1 MKAHAY
7 NDKTVII
14 DEPSTRMSIVSTSN
28 TSATGSSQEAQAVT
42 ERTARRC
49 AETALFMRDHVLSL
63 ASHDLRSPLNAIHSW
78 AYVLDRK
85 VDANDATAQR
95 ALEGI
100 RNGVDQQVKLL
111 ESIVDTTR
119 AETRNLVLN
128 RAPFALRALLDETI
142 GDVRDALAARRS
154 VVLELNAAS
163 LDAQQLD
170 GDRERL
176 AAALWLLVTFA
187 VESSAS
193 AATVTLN
200 ASVDGG
206 KFEAAVSWRPV
217 PATLLDPA
225 LPHVLE
231 TFARTQATYPREAG
245 RISWVL
251 GLCKRVA
258 EAHDGSFEQ
267 GEWTEGEPA
276 TLKLRVP
283 LAAA

>member
-1 MKAHAY
+1 
-7 NDKTVII
+7 
-14 DEPSTRMSIVSTSN
+14 MSIVTTSTPSF
-28 TSATGSSQEAQAVT
+28 SGSHEETPAVT
-42 ERTARRC
+42 GRTAQRC

-63 ASHDLRSPLNAIHSW
+63 VSHDLRSPLNAIHSW

-119 AETRNLVLN
+119 AETRALALK
-128 RAPFALRALLDETI
+128 RAPFALRALLDETVR
-142 GDVRDALAARRS
+142 DVRGGLADQRGVAI
-154 VVLELNAAS
+154 ELAS
-163 LDAQQLD
+163 PLTDQQMD

-176 AAALWLLVTFA
+176 AAALWLLVAFA
-187 VESSAS
+187 VEASAS
-193 AATVTLN
+193 GATVKLEGDVDASKFCATVTWQPSL
-200 ASVDGG
+200 
-206 KFEAAVSWRPV
+206 AALT
-217 PATLLDPA
+217 APA

-231 TFARTQATYPREAG
+231 NFARQQATHPREAG

-258 EAHDGSFEQ
+258 EAHEGAFEQ
-267 GEWTEGEPA
+267 GQWSDGQPT

-283 LAAA
+283 LAGAQTGT

>member
-1 MKAHAY
+1 
-7 NDKTVII
+7 
-14 DEPSTRMSIVSTSN
+14 MSIVTTSTPSSSGSN
-28 TSATGSSQEAQAVT
+28 QGMHANAD
-42 ERTARRC
+42 RTARRC

-63 ASHDLRSPLNAIHSW
+63 VSHDLRSPLNAIHSW

-85 VDANDATAQR
+85 IDTNDATAQR

-119 AETRNLVLN
+119 AETRTLALN
-128 RAPFALRALLDETI
+128 RARFALRPLMDETI
-142 GDVRDALAARRS
+142 GDVRDALAAQRN
-154 VVLELNAAS
+154 VALELDAS
-163 LDAQQLD
+163 IDAQQLD

-187 VESSAS
+187 VEASASGATVALGARVDASTFEATVTWPHAS
-193 AATVTLN
+193 AALTD
-200 ASVDGG
+200 AG
-206 KFEAAVSWRPV
+206 
-217 PATLLDPA
+217 

-231 TFARTQATYPREAG
+231 KFAREQATHLREAG

-258 EAHDGSFEQ
+258 EAHDGAFEQ
-267 GEWTEGEPA
+267 GEWIDGQPS

-283 LAAA
+283 LACA

>member
-1 MKAHAY
+1 
-7 NDKTVII
+7 
-14 DEPSTRMSIVSTSN
+14 MS
-28 TSATGSSQEAQAVT
+28 AVN

-85 VDANDATAQR
+85 VDPSDATAQR

-100 RNGVDQQVKLL
+100 RNGVEQQVKLL

-119 AETRNLVLN
+119 AETKSLMLK
-128 RAPFALRALLDETI
+128 RAPFALRPLLDETLD
-142 GDVRDALAARRS
+142 DVRDALAAQRG
-154 VVLELNAAS
+154 VALELNS
-163 LDAQQLD
+163 PLVAQQMD

-176 AAALWLLVTFA
+176 AAALWLLATFA
-187 VESSAS
+187 VEASAS
-193 AATVTLN
+193 GTTVTLDAGIEGSMFCIN
-200 ASVDGG
+200 AVWP
-206 KFEAAVSWRPV
+206 AA
-217 PATLLDPA
+217 PAVLTDPA

-231 TFARTQATYPREAG
+231 NFARAQATHPREAG

-258 EAHDGSFEQ
+258 EAHDGAFEQ
-267 GEWTEGEPA
+267 GEWAGGQPT

-283 LAAA
+283 LAGA

>member
-1 MKAHAY
+1 
-7 NDKTVII
+7 
-14 DEPSTRMSIVSTSN
+14 MSIVSTSN
-28 TSATGSSQEAQAVT
+28 TSAAGSGQQALAAS

-128 RAPFALRALLDETI
+128 RAPFALKPLLDETI
-142 GDVRDALAARRS
+142 GDAGDALAARRN
-154 VVLELNAAS
+154 VALELNAPS
-163 LDAQQLD
+163 LDAQQVD

-187 VESSAS
+187 VESSAG
-193 AATVTLN
+193 AGTVTLN
-200 ASVDGG
+200 AAIDNG
-206 KFEAAVSWRPV
+206 KFEATVNWRPA
-217 PATLLDPA
+217 PAALIDPA

-231 TFARTQATYPREAG
+231 NFARTQATHPREAG

-258 EAHDGSFEQ
+258 EAHDGTFEQ
-267 GEWTEGEPA
+267 GEWKEGEPS

>member
-1 MKAHAY
+1 MS
-7 NDKTVII
+7 T
-14 DEPSTRMSIVSTSN
+14 PS
-28 TSATGSSQEAQAVT
+28 SAGSDQGMHAVT
-42 ERTARRC
+42 ERTALRC

-63 ASHDLRSPLNAIHSW
+63 VSHDLRSPLNAIHSW

-85 VDANDATAQR
+85 TDANDATAQR

-119 AETRNLVLN
+119 AETRALALN
-128 RAPFALRALLDETI
+128 RAPFALHALLEETV
-142 GDVRDALAARRS
+142 DDARAALAAQRG
-154 VVLELNAAS
+154 VAVELHAP

-187 VESSAS
+187 VEAS
-193 AATVTLN
+193 ANGAVVALN
-200 ASVDGG
+200 ASADASM
-206 KFEAAVSWRPV
+206 FHATATYRPV
-217 PATLLDPA
+217 PSALTDAA

-231 TFARTQATYPREAG
+231 NFARTQATHPREAG

-258 EAHDGSFEQ
+258 EAHDGAFEQ
-267 GEWTEGEPA
+267 GEWQDGQPA

-283 LAAA
+283 LAGA

>member
-1 MKAHAY
+1 
-7 NDKTVII
+7 
-14 DEPSTRMSIVSTSN
+14 VSTSN
-28 TSATGSSQEAQAVT
+28 TSAAVT

-119 AETRNLVLN
+119 AETRNLTLE
-128 RAPFALRALLDETI
+128 RAPFALRPLLDETI
-142 GDVRDALAARRS
+142 NDAREALAARRS
-154 VVLELNAAS
+154 VGLELRAAS
-163 LDAQQLD
+163 PDAQQLD

-193 AATVTLN
+193 AATVTLDT
-200 ASVDGG
+200 AIDSG
-206 KFEAAVSWRPV
+206 KFEALVTWHPV
-217 PATLLDPA
+217 PATLTDPA

-231 TFARTQATYPREAG
+231 NFARTQATHPREAG

-251 GLCKRVA
+251 GMCKRVA

-267 GEWTEGEPA
+267 GEWTDGEAA

-283 LAAA
+283 LASA

>member
-1 MKAHAY
+1 
-7 NDKTVII
+7 
-14 DEPSTRMSIVSTSN
+14 MSIVTTSTPSSSGSN
-28 TSATGSSQEAQAVT
+28 EEMPAVT
-42 ERTARRC
+42 ERTARRS

-63 ASHDLRSPLNAIHSW
+63 VSHDLRSPLNAIHSW

-85 VDANDATAQR
+85 IDANDATAQR

-119 AETRNLVLN
+119 AETKALALN
-128 RAPFALRALLDETI
+128 RAPFALRPLLDDTL
-142 GDVRDALAARRS
+142 GDVREGLAARRG
-154 VVLELNAAS
+154 VELALNTPLAE
-163 LDAQQLD
+163 QQMD

-187 VESSAS
+187 VEASAS
-193 AATVTLN
+193 GTTVTLEADID
-200 ASVDGG
+200 AS
-206 KFEAAVSWRPV
+206 KFCATVSWQ
-217 PATLLDPA
+217 ASSAALTDPA

-231 TFARTQATYPREAG
+231 NFARAQATHPREAG

-251 GLCKRVA
+251 GLCKRIS
-258 EAHDGSFEQ
+258 EAHDGAFEQ
-267 GEWTEGEPA
+267 GEWTDGQSS

-283 LAAA
+283 LAGA

>member
-1 MKAHAY
+1 MHAA
-7 NDKTVII
+7 
-14 DEPSTRMSIVSTSN
+14 S
-28 TSATGSSQEAQAVT
+28 

-63 ASHDLRSPLNAIHSW
+63 VSHDLRSPLNAIHSW

-111 ESIVDTTR
+111 EAIVDTTR
-119 AETRNLVLN
+119 AETRSLALN
-128 RAPFALRALLDETI
+128 RAPFALRALVDETL
-142 GDVRDALAARRS
+142 GDVRDALAAQRN
-154 VVLELNAAS
+154 VALELDTP
-163 LDAQQLD
+163 LDAHQLD

-187 VESSAS
+187 VEASAS
-193 AATVTLN
+193 GTTVVLSGRAD
-200 ASVDGG
+200 AST
-206 KFEAAVSWRPV
+206 FEAAVTWPHAR
-217 PATLLDPA
+217 AALTDAA

-231 TFARTQATYPREAG
+231 KFAREQAAHPREAG

-251 GLCKRVA
+251 GLCKRIA
-258 EAHDGSFEQ
+258 EAHDGGFEQ
-267 GEWTEGEPA
+267 GEWIDGQPSM
-276 TLKLRVP
+276 LKLRVP
-283 LAAA
+283 LAGA

>member
-1 MKAHAY
+1 M
-7 NDKTVII
+7 
-14 DEPSTRMSIVSTSN
+14 STSN
-28 TSATGSSQEAQAVT
+28 TSAAGTRQEAHAVT

-111 ESIVDTTR
+111 ESIIDTTR
-119 AETRNLVLN
+119 AETRSLTLN
-128 RAPFALRALLDETI
+128 RAPFALRPLLDETLS
-142 GDVRDALAARRS
+142 DAREALAARRS
-154 VVLELNAAS
+154 VALELNAS
-163 LDAQQLD
+163 SPDDQQLD

-187 VESSAS
+187 IESSAS
-193 AATVTLN
+193 AATVTLDT
-200 ASVDGG
+200 AIDSG
-206 KFEAAVSWRPV
+206 KFEAAVTWRPV
-217 PATLLDPA
+217 AATLIDPA

-231 TFARTQATYPREAG
+231 SFARTQATHPREAG

-251 GLCKRVA
+251 GMCKRVA
-258 EAHDGSFEQ
+258 EAHDGTFEQ

-283 LAAA
+283 LAGA